1 MRAIQALLGRLKEIT
16 LKAQITINIIKIDKP
31 EIMVNSIEIVNGKF
45 NTNNNFNRN
54 YDQNT
59 MNH

>member
-1 MRAIQALLGRLKEIT
+1 LGRLKEIT
-16 LKAQITINIIKIDKP
+16 LKAQITINIIKIDKT

-45 NTNNNFNRN
+45 NANNNFNRN

-59 MNH
+59 MNQGNQ